1 MASVDVWLRKFT
13 SKFTSGVYHVNVDKV
28 PSDKKMSSF

>member
-1 MASVDVWLRKFT
+1 MAPVDVWLRKFT
-13 SKFTSGVYHVNVDKV
+13 NSVYHVNIDKV